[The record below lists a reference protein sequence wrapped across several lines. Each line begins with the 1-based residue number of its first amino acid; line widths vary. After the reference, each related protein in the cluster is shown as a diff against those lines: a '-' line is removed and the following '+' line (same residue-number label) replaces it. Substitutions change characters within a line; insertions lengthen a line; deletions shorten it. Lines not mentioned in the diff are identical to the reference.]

1 MFADS
6 SSIYR
11 LSQWGIRHDFLLDLV
26 ELQREGLVRV
36 GSWQDTLGLQV
47 DTHTAVVLYVYFT
60 EFNARLRKERLET
73 NLFLMPEFHHFCP
86 LDSSHYVFT
95 SIVIDPPGGEA
106 AVPGQAGASGDDREQ
121 DDRGDHRQV
130 PAIRHVQV

>member
-1 MFADS
+1 M
-6 SSIYR
+6 
-11 LSQWGIRHDFLLDLV
+11 

-47 DTHTAVVLYVYFT
+47 DTDTAVVSAVFFT

-73 NLFLMPEFHHFCP
+73 ILFFMPEFHHFCP
-86 LDSSHYVFT
+86 LDSSHYLFT
-95 SIVIDPPGGEA
+95 SIVIDPPGGET

-121 DDRGDHRQV
+121 DDRGDHCQV
-130 PAIRHVQV
+130 PAIRHVQVES

>member
-11 LSQWGIRHDFLLDLV
+11 LSQWGIRHDFWLDLV

-47 DTHTAVVLYVYFT
+47 DTDTAVVSAVYFT
-60 EFNARLRKERLET
+60 EFNARLRK
-73 NLFLMPEFHHFCP
+73 
-86 LDSSHYVFT
+86 
-95 SIVIDPPGGEA
+95 A
-106 AVPGQAGASGDDREQ
+106 
-121 DDRGDHRQV
+121 
-130 PAIRHVQV
+130 

>member
-1 MFADS
+1 MEQGGAFSLHCDSSRMFADS

-11 LSQWGIRHDFLLDLV
+11 LSQWGIRHDFMLDLV

-47 DTHTAVVLYVYFT
+47 DTDTAVVSAVYFT

-73 NLFLMPEFHHFCP
+73 NLF
-86 LDSSHYVFT
+86 
-95 SIVIDPPGGEA
+95 
-106 AVPGQAGASGDDREQ
+106 
-121 DDRGDHRQV
+121 
-130 PAIRHVQV
+130 